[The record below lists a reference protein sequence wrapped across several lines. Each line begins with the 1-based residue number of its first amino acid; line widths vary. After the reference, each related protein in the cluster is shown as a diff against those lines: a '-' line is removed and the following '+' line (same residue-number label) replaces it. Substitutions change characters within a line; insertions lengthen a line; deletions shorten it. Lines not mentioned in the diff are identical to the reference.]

1 MSVVKINA
9 ITVPEGKG
17 RTSKPASSVGTTTWN
32 SSPGS
37 RVSNCSAP

>member
-17 RTSKPASSVGTTTWN
+17 ADLEARFVGRGHDVEQQ
-32 SSPGS
+32 PGFE
-37 RVSNCSAP
+37 